1 MRNPLCFSQAS
12 DGLSYRVIIKLHD
25 NTSFLTIFYE
35 KILVATSMK
44 IDIFMKP
51 CYTSLGTPLSYILI
65 D

>member
-35 KILVATSMK
+35 KILAALSMM
-44 IDIFMKP
+44 IDIFIKP
-51 CYTSLGTPLSYILI
+51 CYTSLW
-65 D
+65 